1 MIVYRM
7 LGCDLMQ
14 FKLYRIAGMFRR
26 VKVSV
31 FEGENDFHGFYFC
44 SFVSLHIKHRPR
56 LTMSL
61 SRGTT
66 SDHAQLLFFV
76 G

>member
-26 VKVSV
+26 VKVLFLKEKTIFMGFISV
-31 FEGENDFHGFYFC
+31 L
-44 SFVSLHIKHRPR
+44 SFRSISNTGPV
-56 LTMSL
+56 
-61 SRGTT
+61 
-66 SDHAQLLFFV
+66 
-76 G
+76 